1 MILYEIENG
10 IDEEYINVVK
20 ERISKFPQL
29 MQDMLSDTYT
39 KFCIVRKIPN
49 VDDAVSGKYIRP
61 NTIYLRINFRSLKR
75 FNRTIAHECAH
86 FIDDKIISLC
96 GYWSERSEEFLNCVN
111 NEKDGI
117 DVCFPS
123 INEDYTEDL
132 FLSEIFA
139 IISGCVLTSDIK
151 HSPNCISIS
160 ISSEIPLTSESVKNF
175 YIKLPKI
182 YKQYSMEVSNKYI
195 KDFGRKDA
203 IRFTFQWTLFE
214 RELYL
219 FYVYN
224 SSKNS
229 FIITKRFPENNYELI
244 LGKVYIKNG
253 HIYNSKNEDC
263 IKLLKEFYIQDIDK
277 YRTELYYIWFFERI
291 WYCQDN

>member
-75 FNRTIAHECAH
+75 FHRTIAHECAH

-96 GYWSERSEEFLNCVN
+96 GYWSERSEEFLNCVS

-175 YIKLPKI
+175 YIKLPKL
-182 YKQYSMEVSNKYI
+182 YKHFSRE
-195 KDFGRKDA
+195 
-203 IRFTFQWTLFE
+203 IRNSLDSKRGIILHFQWTLFKNE
-214 RELYL
+214 SYQ
-219 FYVYN
+219 FHIYN

-229 FIITKRFPENNYELI
+229 FIIAKGFPSKNYELI

-263 IKLLKEFYIQDIDK
+263 IKLLKEFYIQNIDK

>member
-10 IDEEYINVVK
+10 LDEEYINVVK
-20 ERISKFPQL
+20 ERIAKFPQL

-39 KFCIVRKIPN
+39 KFCIVRKVPN
-49 VDDAVSGKYIRP
+49 ADDAVSGKYIRP

-123 INEDYTEDL
+123 IKEDYTEDL

-139 IISGCVLTSDIK
+139 IVSGCVLTSDIK

-160 ISSEIPLTSESVKNF
+160 ISSEIPLTLESVNKF
-175 YIKLPKI
+175 YIKLPKL
-182 YKQYSMEVSNKYI
+182 YKQFSRE
-195 KDFGRKDA
+195 
-203 IRFTFQWTLFE
+203 IRNSLDSKRGIILHFQWTLFKNE
-214 RELYL
+214 SYQ
-219 FYVYN
+219 FHIYN

-263 IKLLKEFYIQDIDK
+263 IELLKEFYIQDIDK
-277 YRTELYYIWFFERI
+277 YRQNLYYIWYFERI
-291 WYCQDN
+291 WYC